1 MKPFLKWL
9 PFIFVTAC
17 ALLMAIIPHQM
28 TPKTYDSG
36 PALQAIQHAIEHA
49 PTPNLDLSPIKEEV
63 QQLGVLIHQMKDDH
77 SVGALL
83 ENGHSQ
89 IQTKLDAMYQLIET
103 LENTQHPIKYLPETA
118 LPFKILS
125 IDSLQ
130 HISVATVF
138 YNYKTAALEKGDS
151 LAGWEVIAVDFATQS
166 MEFESAEGTHIKT
179 RLTGAEHA

>member
-1 MKPFLKWL
+1 MKPFLKSL

-17 ALLMAIIPHQM
+17 ALLTVIIPHQM
-28 TPKTYDSG
+28 TPKISDSG
-36 PALQAIQHAIEHA
+36 SALQAIQHAIEHA

-63 QQLGVLIHQMKDDH
+63 QQLGILIKQMKDDR
-77 SVGALL
+77 SVGTLL

-103 LENTQHPIKYLPETA
+103 LENAQHPVKYLPETA

-138 YNYKTAALEKGDS
+138 YNYKTTALEKGDS

-166 MEFESAEGTHIKT
+166 MEFENTDGAHITTKFA
-179 RLTGAEHA
+179 GAAHA